1 MTLKQYASHLSY
13 MLGQHGF
20 IENPLNPDQIEKC
33 YNAGLD
39 IDSAYGIACDVS
51 CGFPFLSSFNLV
63 KEESI

>member
-13 MLGQHGF
+13 MLGQYGF
-20 IENPLNPDQIEKC
+20 SENPLDPEQIEKC
-33 YNAGLD
+33 WNAGLG

-51 CGFPFLSSFNLV
+51 CGFQFLESFNLA